1 MKKIIFA
8 LLLGASLS
16 LSVAQTLV
24 TIQTNKGNIELTLD
38 EKKAP
43 KTVANFVSYANSGF
57 YNGTIFHRVI
67 DGFMIQGGGFDQN
80 LNQKDTKAP
89 IPNEADN
96 GLKNEIGTIAMAR
109 TNMPHSATAQFF
121 INVANNSALDYRE
134 KTLQGYGYAVFGR
147 VTKGMDVVNKIAK
160 VKTGSKGMHDD
171 VPAEAVIINKV
182 IIHKQKGK

>member
-1 MKKIIFA
+1 M
-8 LLLGASLS
+8 LLGVSLS
-16 LSVAQTLV
+16 VSVAQTQI
-24 TIQTNKGNIELTLD
+24 TIQTNKGSIELTLD

-43 KTVANFVSYANSGF
+43 KTVENFVAYANSGF

-80 LNQKDTKAP
+80 LNQKKTLSA

-109 TNMPHSATAQFF
+109 TNAPHSATSQFF
-121 INVANNSALDYRE
+121 INVADNSALNYRE
-134 KTLQGYGYAVFGR
+134 KTLQGYGYTVFGR

-160 VKTGSKGMHDD
+160 VKTASKGIYDD
-171 VPAEAVIINKV
+171 VPVEAVVINKV
-182 IIHKQKGK
+182 IVHKQKGK